1 MNQNSKILILGKN
14 GLAGS
19 AIFRELEKKGFK
31 NILAPSSTELNLVMQ
46 QDVFKYFEVV
56 KPEYVFFAAGKVG
69 GIMAN
74 KTYPGE
80 FIYLNSLMIA
90 NTIEAS
96 RINAV
101 KKFLYLGSSC
111 IYPKNSP
118 QPIKEEYLLS
128 DYIDDSNL
136 PYAISKISGIT
147 MCQAYRKQY
156 DLDAICLMPT
166 NLFGIGDN
174 YDKFNSHLVAAL
186 ISKIHFAKIN
196 NEPVLTLWGSGKP
209 RREILFSDHLGEAA
223 VYFMI
228 NYSSDKIVNIG
239 LGEDY
244 SICELANLVKG
255 IIGYNGD
262 IKFDTSFPDG
272 VMEKKLDV
280 SYATSCGWT
289 ANYNLK
295 NELQLT
301 YNNYIKTLNK

>member
-19 AIFRELEKKGFK
+19 AIYRELEKKDFR
-31 NILAPSSTELNLVMQ
+31 NILAPTSTELGLTNQ
-46 QDVFKYFEVV
+46 ADVHKYFEVV
-56 KPEYVFFAAGKVG
+56 RPEFVFLAAGKVG

-74 KTYPGE
+74 KTYPAE
-80 FIYLNSLMIA
+80 FVYLNILMIA
-90 NTIEAS
+90 NSIEAS
-96 RINAV
+96 RLFGV

-111 IYPKNSP
+111 IYPKISP

-136 PYAISKISGIT
+136 PYAISKICGIT

-156 DLDAICLMPT
+156 NFDSICLMPT

-174 YDKFNSHLVAAL
+174 YDQFNSHLVAAL
-186 ISKIHFAKIN
+186 ISKMHFAKIN
-196 NEPVLTLWGSGKP
+196 NQPNLTLWGSGKP

-223 VYFMI
+223 VYFMM

-239 LGEDY
+239 VGEDY
-244 SICELANLVKG
+244 SIHDLANLVKD
-255 IIGYNGD
+255 IVGYDGD
-262 IKFDTSFPDG
+262 INFDTSFPDG

-280 SYATSCGWT
+280 SYATSCGWS
-289 ANYNLK
+289 AKHDLK
-295 NELQLT
+295 NELILT